1 MQTTCTDPHSLPL
14 PPTPYLPTPSRL
26 RASIPLA
33 PLDPSPLTGEGEGR
47 GFKRRH
53 PSSDVSP
60 HHPRNFLDPSYS
72 HQTTRHWATDLSG
85 AGGLPLVST
94 STEDWPFVP
103 STLHTAPHV
112 RPLRTH
118 PLTHTLDQSVASL
131 KMQMYITC
139 YINYKWIRIKNA
151 WNPWLRGSC
160 QRFHWVGI

>member
-33 PLDPSPLTGEGEGR
+33 PLDRSPLTGEREGR

-60 HHPRNFLDPSYS
+60 HHATATRPPDIGQPTSQEQGVSPSS
-72 HQTTRHWATDLSG
+72 
-85 AGGLPLVST
+85 PT

-103 STLHTAPHV
+103 STPHTAPHV